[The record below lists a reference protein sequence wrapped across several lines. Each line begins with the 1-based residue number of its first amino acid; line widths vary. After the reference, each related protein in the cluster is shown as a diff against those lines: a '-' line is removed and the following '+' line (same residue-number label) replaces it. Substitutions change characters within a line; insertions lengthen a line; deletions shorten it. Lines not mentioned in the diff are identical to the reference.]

1 MAPAVDRS
9 FDIRPMTERDYP
21 QVREILQAGMDTG
34 EATFESE
41 APDWL
46 GFSHH
51 RIMDLA
57 FVAVEGDKVL
67 GWITATP
74 ASHREVFRG
83 VIEDSIYVSADVKG
97 RGVAGG
103 LLDHL
108 IRDAESQGYWAMHS
122 SIFPENES
130 SVKLH
135 ESRGFQKVGILHSMA
150 QMTYGPKQGKW
161 RHNLIMEKVLEN
173 GPAWD
178 DYAADMESGAGE

>member
-1 MAPAVDRS
+1 MYSCSCQVARRPHLGHNFGMAPAVDRS
-9 FDIRPMTERDYP
+9 FDIRLMTERDYP

-74 ASHREVFRG
+74 ASHREVF
-83 VIEDSIYVSADVKG
+83 
-97 RGVAGG
+97 VA
-103 LLDHL
+103 
-108 IRDAESQGYWAMHS
+108 
-122 SIFPENES
+122 
-130 SVKLH
+130 
-135 ESRGFQKVGILHSMA
+135 
-150 QMTYGPKQGKW
+150 
-161 RHNLIMEKVLEN
+161 
-173 GPAWD
+173 
-178 DYAADMESGAGE
+178 

>member
-1 MAPAVDRS
+1 MASAQDRS
-9 FDIRPMTERDYP
+9 FDIRAMRVGDYP
-21 QVREILQAGMDTG
+21 QVRDILQAGMNTG
-34 EATFESE
+34 EATFEGE

-57 FVAVEGDKVL
+57 FVAVDGDEVL
-67 GWITATP
+67 GWVTATP
-74 ASHREVFRG
+74 ASHREVFSG
-83 VIEDSIYVSADVKG
+83 VIEDSIYVSADAKG

-108 IRDAESQGYWAMHS
+108 IREAESQGYWAMHS
-122 SIFPENES
+122 SIFPSNES

-135 ESRGFQKVGILHSMA
+135 ESRGFQKVGILHAMA
-150 QMTYGPKQGKW
+150 KMTYGPKEGRW

-173 GPAWD
+173 GPAWEA
-178 DYAADMESGAGE
+178 YQEEKENGELP

>member
-1 MAPAVDRS
+1 MTSAQDRS

-21 QVREILQAGMDTG
+21 QVRDILQAGMDTG
-34 EATFESE
+34 QATFEGE

-57 FVAVEGDKVL
+57 FVAVDGDKVL

-83 VIEDSIYVSADVKG
+83 VIEDSIYVSADAKG
-97 RGVAGG
+97 RGVAGS
-103 LLDHL
+103 LLDYL
-108 IRDAESQGYWAMHS
+108 ISDAESQGYWAMHS

-150 QMTYGPKQGKW
+150 QMTYGPKKGKW
-161 RHNLIMEKVLEN
+161 RHNLIMEKVLEK
-173 GPAWD
+173 GPAWGQYKD
-178 DYAADMESGAGE
+178 EEAAGELL